1 MRQFAEFSSRSTA
14 HTLDARIQRDD
25 EFSDSEDEGTG
36 GRRDRTSHASASASA
51 SVASSRPM
59 SKKPSSTSASS
70 SSPSV
75 ANAAPAGAA
84 VAPAAPSGTGVSG
97 AGDGT
102 SELIP
107 PATRPPASTKEI
119 ETVAGQPEG
128 EDVPVTAAETLVVE
142 ESADRATVERERNGN
157 GTEDDVE
164 MKDA

>member
-1 MRQFAEFSSRSTA
+1 MRQFADFSSRSTA

-51 SVASSRPM
+51 ASSRPM

-75 ANAAPAGAA
+75 ANAAAAATA

-142 ESADRATVERERNGN
+142 ESADRATFERERNGN